1 MGNSECEA
9 GWDGGSDGLHSDL
22 AQLAWLWAD
31 RPMTGGG
38 VRGGEG
44 GGREGAV
51 AFPHPTHVGG
61 GLASA
66 GSPDVSSGSSRSW
79 RQRFNRQDFGLRTD
93 VASLGLE
100 AGRAGAEEGAGR
112 SGQNRLR
119 ETPARRP

>member
-1 MGNSECEA
+1 MGLRFGRAALGPCAARLAVGRQTDDGA
-9 GWDGGSDGLHSDL
+9 G
-22 AQLAWLWAD
+22 
-31 RPMTGGG
+31 R
-38 VRGGEG
+38 VRGEG

-51 AFPHPTHVGG
+51 AFPHPTYVGG

-66 GSPDVSSGSSRSW
+66 GSPDVSSSSSSRSW
-79 RQRFNRQDFGLRTD
+79 RQRFNWQDFGLRTD

-112 SGQNRLR
+112 SGQSRLR

>member
-1 MGNSECEA
+1 MGRRFGRAALGPCAARLAVGRQTDDGWGRA
-9 GWDGGSDGLHSDL
+9 G
-22 AQLAWLWAD
+22 
-31 RPMTGGG
+31 
-38 VRGGEG
+38 GGEG